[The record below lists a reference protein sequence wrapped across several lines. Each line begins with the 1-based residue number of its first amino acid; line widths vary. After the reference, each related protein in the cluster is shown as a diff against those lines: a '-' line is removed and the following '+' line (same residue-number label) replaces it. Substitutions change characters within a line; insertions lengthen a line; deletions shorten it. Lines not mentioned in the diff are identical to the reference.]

1 MTFKDARNLI
11 LLFRFKSYVKT
22 AFILLEELQSQDIH
36 IKTLVCNIIA
46 KKTLSIILMIC
57 AIIML
62 LIKDC
67 IQDIMIL
74 KDDIFKKMFHAD
86 WINIIAFKTLNF
98 HNLFILLSST
108 LNFFILLFF
117 IVNILDFNN
126 QVIYTVE
133 NIYMNIF
140 INYYLILRQKA
151 VLLNLDW
158 MKLKDMIAEN
168 KYFKK
173 EFTTAEFLMLIW

>member
-98 HNLFILLSST
+98 HNLFILLSSFFNSQLFYSSFLHSQHSRLQQSSHLHSWKHLHEHFYQLLSHLKT
-108 LNFFILLFF
+108 KSSITKSRLNEIERH
-117 IVNILDFNN
+117 DCW
-126 QVIYTVE
+126 
-133 NIYMNIF
+133 
-140 INYYLILRQKA
+140 K
-151 VLLNLDW
+151 
-158 MKLKDMIAEN
+158 
-168 KYFKK
+168 
-173 EFTTAEFLMLIW
+173 